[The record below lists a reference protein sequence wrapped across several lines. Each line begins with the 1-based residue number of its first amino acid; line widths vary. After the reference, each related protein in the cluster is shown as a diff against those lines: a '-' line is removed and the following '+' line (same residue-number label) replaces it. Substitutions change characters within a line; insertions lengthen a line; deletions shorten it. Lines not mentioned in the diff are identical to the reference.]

1 MGEDEGGGR
10 REEEGGGLMEDGG
23 PTTKIQDPCFS
34 PAERGAGAK
43 RDTIVSR
50 RARGVRKSR
59 ATL

>member
-1 MGEDEGGGR
+1 
-10 REEEGGGLMEDGG
+10 MEDGG